1 MKKIFLLL
9 SLFSFFGFL
18 GHAQEKGKLEFSS
31 KVIDFGELR
40 EGANA
45 ERSLSFKNIGG
56 KPVKIKRISST
67 GHVSVEDYPQNAV
80 QPGNSGN
87 IKISYNT
94 DKIGPIRRTLTVYS
108 NAQNSFESIK
118 IKGVVKKD

>member
-45 ERSLSFKNIGG
+45 ERSLSFKNTGG

-118 IKGVVKKD
+118 IKGIVKKD